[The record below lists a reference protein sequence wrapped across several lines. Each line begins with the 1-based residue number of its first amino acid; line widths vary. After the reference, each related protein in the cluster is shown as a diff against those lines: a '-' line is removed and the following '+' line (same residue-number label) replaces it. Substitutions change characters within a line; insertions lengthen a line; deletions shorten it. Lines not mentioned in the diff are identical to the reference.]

1 MGRYPPEQL
10 AIGANPQVFHPLT
23 AARSDNDPS
32 MPRARA
38 LHVLELR
45 RLPAR
50 AAFVGIPPSL
60 PGIPPSSCSRFWSRA
75 PKRLSPSIVF
85 RRTSTSTRKPY
96 AQNSGSGPRPG
107 TLIRAVCRLDCIFYR
122 VDVGQDYPRASRR
135 FDSLTGIDRQE
146 RARIAFASLTLLILR
161 TAAREIMRNSK
172 DLGRFMNDP
181 DGHRAP
187 AAPGP
192 GDILQ

>member
-1 MGRYPPEQL
+1 MDRYPPDQL

-23 AARSDNDPS
+23 AARSDNGPS

-50 AAFVGIPPSL
+50 AAFVGIPHSL
-60 PGIPPSSCSRFWSRA
+60 PGLSPSGCSRFWSRA
-75 PKRLSPSIVF
+75 SKRLSPSIVC

-107 TLIRAVCRLDCIFYR
+107 TLISAVCRLDCIFYR
-122 VDVGQDYPRASRR
+122 VDVRKDYPRSSRR
-135 FDSLTGIDRQE
+135 FDSLAGIDRQE
-146 RARIAFASLTLLILR
+146 RARIALTSSIFHIVLR
-161 TAAREIMRNSK
+161 TVAREIVRNFSV
-172 DLGRFMNDP
+172 LGGFMDDT
-181 DGHRAP
+181 DGHWAP
-187 AAPGP
+187 AAKK
-192 GDILQ
+192 QWTQ